1 MVLSFSL
8 KTRIYESTLLVG
20 IQTRETVAVIPT
32 LESMDYASLG
42 KSASLCHFRNRGDRD
57 VRVNLFPLA
66 PVQLA
71 EEASRHNSIPLTGIL
86 HVHESHDN
94 TLLSG

>member
-32 LESMDYASLG
+32 LEAMYYASLR
-42 KSASLCHFRNRGDRD
+42 KSASLCHFRDRGDRG
-57 VRVNLFPLA
+57 VRVSLFPLA

-71 EEASRHNSIPLTGIL
+71 EEASRHNR
-86 HVHESHDN
+86 
-94 TLLSG
+94 LL

>member
-1 MVLSFSL
+1 MVLSFAL
-8 KTRIYESTLLVG
+8 KTRIYESALLVR

-42 KSASLCHFRNRGDRD
+42 KSTSLCHSRNRGDWGARIS
-57 VRVNLFPLA
+57 LFPLA

-71 EEASRHNSIPLTGIL
+71 EEASRHNR
-86 HVHESHDN
+86 
-94 TLLSG
+94 LL